1 MISMGIKRGARGTV
15 MSALLVAALAS
26 LVVLGFASQ
35 AFATKP
41 TGDFVNFGNCPTKTA
56 GVNLCVFGQ
65 TTSGEFKI
73 KKTEVPITKT
83 ITIQGGIIENEET
96 EAETWVNAANGAET
110 LSKTPENVPGGV
122 LKLVAPSFFPEPL
135 KKIWEEIIAKSALGA
150 NATAELE
157 GKITISRLSL
167 LTGGPDALSLPVRVH
182 LENEFLGPKC
192 YVGSAS
198 KPVVIELTTGETKP
212 PLPNKAITGKLGE
225 VELKDEGTLLVLKKN
240 ELVNNTFSAPGAE
253 GCGSQ
258 ILFGIFTGL
267 IDEAVNAEIG
277 LPSASGNNTAIFKGT
292 LENATAAGVI
302 ASEK

>member
-1 MISMGIKRGARGTV
+1 MTRMGKPYMG
-15 MSALLVAALAS
+15 LLAVAAAALMALA
-26 LVVLGFASQ
+26 FA
-35 AFATKP
+35 APALATKP

-56 GVNLCVFGQ
+56 GVNLCVFAQ

-83 ITIQGGIIENEET
+83 ITLQGGIIENET
-96 EAETWVNAANGAET
+96 TGAETWVNAANGAET
-110 LSKTPENVPGGV
+110 LSKTPQNVPGGV

-135 KKIWEEIIAKSALGA
+135 KKIWEELIAKSALGA
-150 NATAELE
+150 NATAELV
-157 GKITISRLSL
+157 GPITINRGALFE
-167 LTGGPDALSLPVRVH
+167 GAPDALKLPVRVH

-192 YVGSAS
+192 YVGSSS
-198 KPVVIELTTGETKP
+198 KPVNIELTSGTTSP
-212 PLPNKAITGKLGE
+212 PLPNVPITGSLGE
-225 VELKDEGTLLVLKKN
+225 IEVKDEGTLVILKKN
-240 ELVNNTFSAPGAE
+240 SLVNNTFSAPGAE

-277 LPSASGNNTAIFKGT
+277 LPSASGNNTAILKGT
-292 LENATAAGVI
+292 LENASAAAVV

>member
-1 MISMGIKRGARGTV
+1 MTRMGKPQLG
-15 MSALLVAALAS
+15 LLAVAAAALMA
-26 LVVLGFASQ
+26 LVFAGP
-35 AFATKP
+35 ALATKP

-73 KKTEVPITKT
+73 KKTVVPITKT

-96 EAETWVNAANGAET
+96 GSETWVNAANGAET
-110 LSKTPENVPGGV
+110 LSKTPQNVPGGV
-122 LKLVAPSFFPEPL
+122 LKLIAPSFFPEPL
-135 KKIWEEIIAKSALGA
+135 KKIWEELIAKSALGA

-157 GKITISRLSL
+157 GKITINRGALLS
-167 LTGGPDALSLPVRVH
+167 GEPDALSLPVRVH

-192 YVGSAS
+192 YVGSSS

-212 PLPNKAITGKLGE
+212 PLPNKAIKGSLGE
-225 VELKDEGTLLVLKKN
+225 PEFKDEANLLILKKN
-240 ELVNNTFSAPGAE
+240 ELVNNSFSAPGAE

-267 IDEAVNAEIG
+267 IDEAVNAEVG
-277 LPSASGNNTAIFKGT
+277 TPSVSGNNTAIFKGT
-292 LENATAAGVI
+292 LENATASAVV